1 MSNSDSQKKKVFI
14 APLNWGLGHATRLL
28 PLIKFLLAKDY
39 EVYIGASGRS
49 KEVLRQEVKQCKF
62 FDFPEY
68 PIKYPQSR
76 FFVTRFMLI
85 IFPKMLL
92 AMRNEQKK
100 LRILHKKYQ
109 FDLIISD
116 NRFSLALGGVR
127 SLLISH
133 QLRYKLPW
141 PIQKMEWLPEYFN
154 YSHFKKYD
162 RIIVPDI
169 EKNKTLTGELS
180 HNMRYLPENKLYY
193 LGIMTTLKQK
203 IREVGESIDYFVIIS
218 GPEPQRTKF
227 EKIILTQVRKLKGR
241 VVIALG
247 KPEKDYKI
255 RMGSSVIYTYL
266 NRDKISDYLRRAKF
280 IISRPGYTTV
290 MEMIESGK
298 RGLFIPTPGQIE
310 QVYLAKYFM
319 ENNWCYSISQY
330 DLDLSTAVKIAKTYP
345 GFPGIFSQTRENL
358 DKLFREVIER

>member
-1 MSNSDSQKKKVFI
+1 
-14 APLNWGLGHATRLL
+14 
-28 PLIKFLLAKDY
+28 
-39 EVYIGASGRS
+39 
-49 KEVLRQEVKQCKF
+49 
-62 FDFPEY
+62 
-68 PIKYPQSR
+68 
-76 FFVTRFMLI
+76 
-85 IFPKMLL
+85 MLL
-92 AMRNEQKK
+92 AMKNEKKK
-100 LRILHKKYQ
+100 LRILHKKYR

-116 NRFSLALGGVR
+116 NRFSLALSGVR

-154 YSHFKKYD
+154 FSYFRKYD

-169 EKNKTLTGELS
+169 DENKTLTGDLS
-180 HNMRYLPENKLYY
+180 HNMRYLPDKKLYY
-193 LGIMTTLKQK
+193 LGIMTTVERNIEENGK
-203 IREVGESIDYFVIIS
+203 SIDYFVIIS

-227 EKIILTQVRKLKGR
+227 QNIIFNQVRNLKGR

-247 KPEKDYKI
+247 KPEKNYKI
-255 RMGSSVIYTYL
+255 RMGKAEIYTYL
-266 NRDKISDYLRRAKF
+266 NRNKMANYLSRAKF

-319 ENNWCYSISQY
+319 ENNWCHSASQNK
-330 DLDLSTAVKIAKTYP
+330 LDLTSAIEIAKSYS
-345 GFPGIFSQTRENL
+345 GFPQNFSRTSENL
-358 DKLFREVIER
+358 DKLFDEVIYR